1 MITGIGATSYGA
13 IILFANA
20 KQVIDPGY
28 SNISDRLDRVVN
40 STVNRGGRMIVVTCM
55 WDVHEYNYRLFLKL
69 LTTYL

>member
-40 STVNRGGRMIVVTCM
+40 STVNRGGRMIVVM
-55 WDVHEYNYRLFLKL
+55 WDVHEYNYRVFLKL
-69 LTTYL
+69 LTPYL